1 MRALFPGSFDPLTNG
16 HLDLIERG
24 SKVCEEL
31 RVLVT
36 FNPNKSSSLLSP
48 EARIAIIR
56 EATSHIP
63 NVTVDGCTTLLATYG
78 KEHGFSTLLKGL
90 RDTKDFNYEEPMA
103 HVNKAIGDLDSL
115 FFITDPQWSYV
126 SSSIVKEIY
135 RYGGDYSGWVPPIA
149 VTYMEALREN

>member
-24 SKVCEEL
+24 AKVCEEL

-36 FNPNKSSSLLSP
+36 YNPNKSSALLDP
-48 EARIAIIR
+48 ATRVAIIE
-56 EATSHIP
+56 EATAHLS
-63 NVTVDGCTTLLATYG
+63 NVTVDTCTTLLATYG
-78 KEHGFSTLLKGL
+78 AEHGFSTLIKGL

-103 HVNKAIGDLDSL
+103 HVNKEIGDLDSL
-115 FFITDPQWSYV
+115 FFITAPKWSYV

-135 RYGGDYSGWVPPIA
+135 RYGGDYHAWVPECVIKHMPP
-149 VTYMEALREN
+149 VSK